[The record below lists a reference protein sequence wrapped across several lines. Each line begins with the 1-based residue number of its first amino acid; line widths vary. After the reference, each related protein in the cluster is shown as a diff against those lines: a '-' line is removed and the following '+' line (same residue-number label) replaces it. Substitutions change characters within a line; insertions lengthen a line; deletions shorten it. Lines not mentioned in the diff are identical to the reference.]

1 MFWLFS
7 YGQVLM
13 SLSQFNFD
21 SLVNSCPK
29 DTLSV
34 SLCLPFCGV
43 GEACFSLYQIHNQL
57 GLYPQI
63 VKALSMQLFA
73 LVNFVHA
80 LWKAY
85 DSRRKEKKKKKT
97 TFWLQILSFRLRSVK
112 MEQRKLNDQA
122 NTLVDLAKVSLGS
135 QPPYSHLL
143 ELTPAE
149 KTVPL
154 QEAAPPKIFNQTGR
168 TYQRDGP
175 A

>member
-1 MFWLFS
+1 
-7 YGQVLM
+7 M

-34 SLCLPFCGV
+34 SLSLPFCGV

-63 VKALSMQLFA
+63 FKALFMQLFA

-85 DSRRKEKKKKKT
+85 DSRRKEKKKK
-97 TFWLQILSFRLRSVK
+97 LSDFRFC
-112 MEQRKLNDQA
+112 
-122 NTLVDLAKVSLGS
+122 
-135 QPPYSHLL
+135 LL
-143 ELTPAE
+143 
-149 KTVPL
+149 
-154 QEAAPPKIFNQTGR
+154 
-168 TYQRDGP
+168 D
-175 A
+175 